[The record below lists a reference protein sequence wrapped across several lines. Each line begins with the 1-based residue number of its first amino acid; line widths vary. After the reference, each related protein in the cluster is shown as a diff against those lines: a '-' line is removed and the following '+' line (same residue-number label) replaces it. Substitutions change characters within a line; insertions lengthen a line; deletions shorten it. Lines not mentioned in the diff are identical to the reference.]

1 MMKSIRSAFDWL
13 EKILKAIA
21 VVVVALMLIA
31 LAIQVFMRYA
41 LAKPLSWSEELALL
55 GFAWVVVISS
65 AIGVRRMT
73 HARMTLLVDVLPKPM
88 HGLIDRLVALL
99 LLGIGLF
106 LTHAGWL
113 YVQETKGSFS
123 AAVRYPIEYLYLAA
137 PVFGV
142 LISLFAIER
151 MLPGARMLDE

>member
-1 MMKSIRSAFDWL
+1 MKHIRCAFDWL
-13 EKILKAIA
+13 ERILKAVA
-21 VVVVALMLIA
+21 VVLVALMLA
-31 LAIQVFMRYA
+31 TLAVQVFMRYA
-41 LAKPLSWSEELALL
+41 LGKPLSWSEELALL

-73 HARMTLLVDVLPKPM
+73 HARMTLLVDLLPKRL
-88 HGLIDRLVALL
+88 HVWADRLVALL

-106 LTHAGWL
+106 LAHAGWL
-113 YVQETKGSFS
+113 YVLETRGSFS

-137 PVFGV
+137 PVFGL

>member
-1 MMKSIRSAFDWL
+1 MKHIRCAFDWL
-13 EKILKAIA
+13 ERILKAVA
-21 VVVVALMLIA
+21 VVLVALMLVT
-31 LAIQVFMRYA
+31 LAVQVFMRYA
-41 LAKPLSWSEELALL
+41 LGKPLSWSEALALL

-73 HARMTLLVDVLPKPM
+73 HARMTLLVDLLPE
-88 HGLIDRLVALL
+88 HLHVWADRLVALL

-106 LTHAGWL
+106 LAHAGWL
-113 YVQETKGSFS
+113 YVLETRGSFS

>member
-1 MMKSIRSAFDWL
+1 MKHVRSAFDWI
-13 EKILKAIA
+13 EKILKGIA
-21 VVVVALMLIA
+21 VLLVVLMLIA
-31 LAIQVFMRYA
+31 LAVQVFMRYV

-55 GFAWVVVISS
+55 WFAWVVVISS

-73 HARMTLLVDVLPKPM
+73 HARMSLLVDSLPKPL
-88 HGLIDRLVALL
+88 HALADRLVALL

-106 LTHAGWL
+106 LAYAGWL
-113 YVQETKGSFS
+113 YVQETRGSFS

-151 MLPGARMLDE
+151 MFPGARTLDE

>member
-1 MMKSIRSAFDWL
+1 MKHVRCAFDWL
-13 EKILKAIA
+13 EKLLKMTA
-21 VVVVALMLIA
+21 VVLVALMLIA
-31 LAIQVFMRYA
+31 LAFQVFMRYA

-55 GFAWVVVISS
+55 GFAWVIVISS

-73 HARMTLLVDVLPKPM
+73 HARMTLLLDLLPKRM
-88 HGLIDRLVALL
+88 HAWAERLVALL

-106 LTHAGWL
+106 LAHAGWL
-113 YVQETKGSFS
+113 YVQETRGSFS
-123 AAVRYPIEYLYLAA
+123 AAVRYPIEYLYMAA

-151 MLPGARMLDE
+151 MLPGARTLDE

>member
-1 MMKSIRSAFDWL
+1 MKHVRSAFDWI
-13 EKILKAIA
+13 EKILKGIA
-21 VVVVALMLIA
+21 VLLVVLMLIA
-31 LAIQVFMRYA
+31 LAVQVFMRYV

-55 GFAWVVVISS
+55 WFAWVVVISS

-73 HARMTLLVDVLPKPM
+73 HARMSLLVDSLPKRL
-88 HGLIDRLVALL
+88 HALADRLVALL

-106 LTHAGWL
+106 LAYAGWL
-113 YVQETKGSFS
+113 YVQETRGSFS

-151 MLPGARMLDE
+151 ILPGARTLDE